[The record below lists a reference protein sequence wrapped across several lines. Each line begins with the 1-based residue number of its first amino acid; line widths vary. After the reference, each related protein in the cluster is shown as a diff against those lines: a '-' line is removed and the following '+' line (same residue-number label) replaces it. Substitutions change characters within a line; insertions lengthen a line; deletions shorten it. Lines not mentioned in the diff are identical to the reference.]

1 MAGVKLMEVLN
12 LNKLSIGKIEETRL
26 LSVNSIIKTINE
38 ILIMANV
45 EIFIEKVNISFDAKE
60 VT

>member
-1 MAGVKLMEVLN
+1 MEVLN